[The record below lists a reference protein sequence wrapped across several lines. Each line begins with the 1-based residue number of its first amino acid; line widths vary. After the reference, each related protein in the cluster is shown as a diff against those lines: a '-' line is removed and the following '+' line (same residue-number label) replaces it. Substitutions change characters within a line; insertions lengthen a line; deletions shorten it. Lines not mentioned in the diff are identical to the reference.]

1 MNKVNHKRAG
11 WMPMSAVLFFCSA
24 LPLVALAANSNEIQY
39 SGTLIALPCTVDPL
53 YENFGVDF
61 GGNIN
66 SRDLLDGQ
74 RRYSKEDILFHL
86 TDCDTSLGNT
96 ISAKFSGVS
105 TTAKGLLNV
114 DAGSQASGIA
124 VGLETPSGRPLLIN
138 GTQVTPVIP
147 ISQGDMTI
155 RVRSYLQ
162 AVEEGA
168 TVETIE
174 PGFFTA
180 TLTYTLVYE

>member
-1 MNKVNHKRAG
+1 MNKVNRKRAG
-11 WMPMSAVLFFCSA
+11 WVPMSVALCFCGA
-24 LPLVALAANSNEIQY
+24 LPSVILAANSNDIQY
-39 SGTLIALPCTVDPL
+39 SGTLIALPCTVDPI

-66 SRDLLDGQ
+66 SKDLLDGQ

-86 TDCDTSLGNT
+86 TDCDTSLGSA

-105 TTAKGLLNV
+105 VTANGLLNV
-114 DAGSQASGIA
+114 DTGSLASGIA
-124 VGLETPSGRPLLIN
+124 VGLETPSGVALPINNAQVEPLMPITN
-138 GTQVTPVIP
+138 GE
-147 ISQGDMTI
+147 MTI

-162 AVEEGA
+162 AVEGA
-168 TVETIE
+168 SVDMIE

>member
-1 MNKVNHKRAG
+1 MKNKTHKRAWLTPVG
-11 WMPMSAVLFFCSA
+11 AALWLCSA
-24 LPLVALAANSNEIQY
+24 LPLTAQAANSNDIQY
-39 SGTLIALPCTVDPL
+39 SGTLIALPCTVDPI

-66 SRDLLDGQ
+66 SKDLVDGQ
-74 RRYSKEDILFHL
+74 RRYSQEDILFHL

-105 TTAKGLLNV
+105 TTANGLLNV

-124 VGLETPSGRPLLIN
+124 VGLETPSGVALPIN
-138 GTQVTPVIP
+138 NVQVEPVMP
-147 ISQGDMTI
+147 ITDGEMTI
-155 RVRSYLQ
+155 RVRSFLQ
-162 AVEEGA
+162 AVEGA
-168 TVETIE
+168 TVESMT

-180 TLTYTLVYE
+180 TLTYTLGYE

>member
-1 MNKVNHKRAG
+1 
-11 WMPMSAVLFFCSA
+11 MPLSAA
-24 LPLVALAANSNEIQY
+24 LWCFSIFPSLAQAANSNDIQY
-39 SGTLIALPCTVDPL
+39 SGTLIALPCTVDPI

-66 SRDLLDGQ
+66 AKDLIDGQ

-86 TDCDTSLGNT
+86 TDCDTSLGST

-105 TTAKGLLNV
+105 TTANGLLNV
-114 DAGSQASGIA
+114 DASSEASGIA
-124 VGLETPSGRPLLIN
+124 VGLETPSGRPLPIN
-138 GTQVTPVIP
+138 GTQVAPVMPITP
-147 ISQGDMTI
+147 GEMTI

-162 AVEEGA
+162 AVEGA
-168 TVETIE
+168 TVVSMT

>member
-1 MNKVNHKRAG
+1 MKIFNHKRTL
-11 WMPMSAVLFFCSA
+11 WMSMSAILWCCSS
-24 LPLVALAANSNEIQY
+24 LTSVAQAANSNDIQY

-66 SRDLLDGQ
+66 TKDLVDGQ
-74 RRYSKEDILFHL
+74 RRYSQEDILFHL
-86 TDCDTSLGNT
+86 TDCDTSLGNS
-96 ISAKFSGVS
+96 ISARFSGVS
-105 TTAKGLLNV
+105 TTASGLLNV

-124 VGLETPSGRPLLIN
+124 VGLETPSGVTLPIN
-138 GTQVTPVIP
+138 NAQVEPVIP
-147 ISQGDMTI
+147 ITQGEMTI
-155 RVRSYLQ
+155 RIRSYLQ
-162 AVEEGA
+162 AVEGA
-168 TVETIE
+168 TVDTIE